1 MGDTYFERL
10 FTWYTQMH
18 LVKWCVLNYCKVYVV
33 LKTILAR
40 LFAVRYLYLLL
51 TRRKTD
57 FTSPVCRLKIMV
69 WSNILPS
76 VTSFQ
81 SSRRSNILR
90 FHWFLRS
97 IPAVAYCMSATDFVV
112 HVLHTN
118 APREVVHVELLLS
131 VRREK
136 QSWLLCRCDSSN
148 GTKTALTRL
157 LSWYNYMWYVGH
169 F

>member
-57 FTSPVCRLKIMV
+57 FTSAVCRL
-69 WSNILPS
+69 LL
-76 VTSFQ
+76 TSFC
-81 SSRRSNILR
+81 L
-90 FHWFLRS
+90 
-97 IPAVAYCMSATDFVV
+97 
-112 HVLHTN
+112 
-118 APREVVHVELLLS
+118 
-131 VRREK
+131 K
-136 QSWLLCRCDSSN
+136 
-148 GTKTALTRL
+148 
-157 LSWYNYMWYVGH
+157 NYGLVQFSTQRH
-169 F
+169 